1 MPPKAGRRKAG
12 RGAELTEKALS
23 AGVVDADSAGSE
35 LPDADLAAQEGG
47 VDAEMLEAI
56 MKDLDAQGNAI

>member
-1 MPPKAGRRKAG
+1 MPPKAGKRKG

-23 AGVVDADSAGSE
+23 AGNVDADSASSE
-35 LPDADLAAQEGG
+35 LPDADLVAQEGG

-56 MKDLDAQGNAI
+56 MHDLDAQGSVLK